1 MDGGRSSYYRTPSPA
16 FLTEILSRLK
26 TGACSID
33 LLQYY
38 RRNELWD
45 FVVYVKCQNPD
56 CGHCGEINRVPYAV
70 DQHTDWKRPCFAV
83 NTKHWTG
90 K

>member
-1 MDGGRSSYYRTPSPA
+1 MRPEILNAKDVCADGWRSGRRIPA
-16 FLTEILSRLK
+16 SVTEILSRLK

-45 FVVYVKCQNPD
+45 FVGYLC
-56 CGHCGEINRVPYAV
+56 
-70 DQHTDWKRPCFAV
+70 
-83 NTKHWTG
+83 
-90 K
+90 